1 VPIKATELIALP
13 RLAPLPAGTA
23 PSQPATMPRSS
34 ATAQTSHDQIVPS
47 AAEATAKGL
56 WGARDFDMSGLQS
69 KGVLPKGHLE
79 ANATYRAG
87 PNGAYAIKSDMFGRF
102 SRAEAQ
108 LARPTASGVRTSQER
123 AFQSEAAGRGGR
135 STTKVRGG
143 AYDVGFHVL
152 PSRNGTVARP
162 ETLVPGN
169 ADLNNS
175 DYKRLENT
183 WNRHLDAGDAVHVE
197 VNAHYNDGSNRPAA
211 FQTRSEINGDQFR
224 RSFANEP
231 RARDAG
237 SRAIV
242 GSTIVRDTANL
253 GKGSEVGLESAVRF
267 AKGMDHV
274 GKIAGPLA
282 LVGDAIDVGH
292 AFHADGNS
300 IGQHTVD
307 AVASSAG
314 GWAGAAVGGEA
325 GAEIGATIG
334 SIVPG
339 AGTVIGGVV
348 GGVVGGAVGGFVGS
362 GAGTTTVHALQDVGA
377 EGAKMAKSAYDTL
390 ASWF

>member
-1 VPIKATELIALP
+1 ML
-13 RLAPLPAGTA
+13 
-23 PSQPATMPRSS
+23 RSS
-34 ATAQTSHDQIVPS
+34 AIAQTSQDQIVPS

-56 WGARDFDMSGLQS
+56 WGARDFDMSGLQD

-79 ANATYRAG
+79 PNETYRTG
-87 PNGAYAIKSDMFGRF
+87 PNDAYTIKSDMFGRF
-102 SRAEAQ
+102 SRANAQ
-108 LARPTASGVRTSQER
+108 LAPPTASSVRTAQER
-123 AFQSEAAGRGGR
+123 AFQSEAAARGGR
-135 STTKVRGG
+135 TTTKVRGG

-183 WNRHLDAGDAVHVE
+183 WNRHLDAGDSVHVE

-211 FQTRSEINGDQFR
+211 FHTKSEVNGDQFR
-224 RSFANEP
+224 RTFENEA

-237 SRAIV
+237 GRAIV
-242 GSTIVRDTANL
+242 GSTVVRDAANL
-253 GKGSEVGLESAVRF
+253 GKGSEVGLESAVHF
-267 AKGMDHV
+267 AKGMGHV

-282 LVGDAIDVGH
+282 LVGDAIDFGH
-292 AFHADGNS
+292 AFHSDGNA
-300 IGQHTVD
+300 IGPHTVD
-307 AVASSAG
+307 AIASSAG

-362 GAGTTTVHALQDVGA
+362 GAGTITYTRCKTWGLEQRTWQNPPT
-377 EGAKMAKSAYDTL
+377 AK
-390 ASWF
+390 